1 MITNDQKLKRFS
13 GEAISAAN
21 EIAANIRAEVDE
33 NKKNILAERERK
45 IKDESKAFVDEEL
58 KKIRRANTIAVSSKT
73 TELKTM
79 LLKQREGILDEIMAE
94 VTGKVCEFVKHE
106 EIYGGFLENLCL
118 NILTNFN
125 ESCEIF
131 LSPGDVKKYKN
142 RILNKLN
149 EKYLS
154 QNGGSVSCTIL
165 SDETILI
172 GGAKFHLSKGAVFI
186 NETLDENLERQ
197 RERFTLMM
205 MAAMREMSGQTK
217 L

>member
-94 VTGKVCEFVKHE
+94 VTGKVRDFVKHE
-106 EIYGGFLENLCL
+106 QIYGDFLENLCL
-118 NILTNFN
+118 NILSNFN
-125 ESCEIF
+125 ESFEIF
-131 LSPGDVKKYKN
+131 LSPGDVKNYKN